1 MSKRQQKIR
10 ERLPGLLA
18 TFGIALLAD
27 GAAHWIPLIGAP
39 ALALL
44 LGLILGNTLV
54 KAPILSS
61 GTRFAEG
68 NLLEYSIIL
77 LGASLTFVSFQQI
90 GAVGLLFI
98 VTQMG
103 ITIIA
108 ALFIGRRLQF
118 SFASSA
124 LMAAGNGICGSS
136 AIAATA
142 PIVAA
147 SSQERGLSIAIVNLM
162 GTVMMFL
169 LPLIAWKLFSGDL
182 DASSA
187 LIGGAL
193 QSVGQVVGAASLLGA
208 PYIDG
213 ALLIKIIRVIG
224 IVPVVLLFTY
234 RQQNIAHPPTP
245 TELNH
250 DKGNKTGTFLR
261 LIPWYIYGFL
271 LLLLLNSI
279 ALIPT
284 EIIPL
289 LTDVRNLFEVMALAA
304 IGLRLNFA
312 LLKQQGGR
320 YLRYAL
326 LLGGVQLLSIIT
338 LTALF
343 VG

>member
-68 NLLEYSIIL
+68 RLLEYSIIL

-90 GAVGLLFI
+90 GALGLLYI
-98 VTQMG
+98 TLQMG

-108 ALFIGRRLQF
+108 ALFIGRQLQF